1 MTSATARS
9 IVGVIHSTADLWR
22 AVALRT
28 APDLFEVRL
37 DALTHCIEEISD
49 KLGKLPA
56 PFIVTARH
64 PVEGGSNQLRPRE
77 RRALLL
83 RFMPH
88 AAYVDVELRSART
101 LASVLEEA
109 RARNI
114 GTIVSFHDLQG
125 TPSATRFEE
134 MACAA
139 RSLGADILKVATRTD
154 SPAQLARLRDF
165 FWRHRGKIEMEM
177 AVMGIGRLGRS
188 SRLEFAAAGSA
199 LNYAHLGT
207 PQTEGQLSITDL
219 RRALEQES
227 ARNQRAAQFSSN
239 LAPSPTRPP
248 II

>member
-1 MTSATARS
+1 MTSARTPA
-9 IVGVIHSTADLWR
+9 IVGVILSTADLWR
-22 AVALRT
+22 AIALRT

-37 DALTHCIEEISD
+37 DGLTQRIEEIKD
-49 KLGKLPA
+49 KLGKLRA

-64 PVEGGSNQLRPRE
+64 PGEGGSNQLRPRE

-88 AAYVDVELRSART
+88 AAYVDIELRSARV

-114 GTIVSFHDLQG
+114 GTIVSFHDFKG
-125 TPSATRFEE
+125 TPTATRFEE
-134 MACAA
+134 IAGAA

-154 SPAQLARLRDF
+154 SPDQLARLRDF
-165 FWRHRGKIEMEM
+165 FWRHRGKMEIEM

-199 LNYAHLGT
+199 LNYAHLGA
-207 PQTEGQLSITDL
+207 PQTEGQLSITEL
-219 RRALEQES
+219 RRALEQKS
-227 ARNQRAAQFSSN
+227 ARNQLATQFSGT
-239 LAPSPTRPP
+239 LAPLPTRPRA
-248 II
+248 